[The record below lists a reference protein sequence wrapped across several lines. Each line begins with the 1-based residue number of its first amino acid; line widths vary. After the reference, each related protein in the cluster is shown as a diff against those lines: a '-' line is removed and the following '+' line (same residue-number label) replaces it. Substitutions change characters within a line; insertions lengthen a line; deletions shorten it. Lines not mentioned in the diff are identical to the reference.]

1 MPDAR
6 ATEILDRL
14 RDGGGRIT
22 HARKLVV
29 EVLVGGSSHHVTAP
43 EVVDSV
49 RAVDPDF
56 HESTVYRTLDRLAEL
71 GVVTRI
77 EVAGAAAVYHLPE
90 RAHHHLVCEGCGA
103 ILGADP
109 ELLSAVAARLLAEQG
124 FVLRSEAVTLPGRC
138 ADCTRRAGDP
148 PAAPVEPPEPHP
160 HDHTH

>member
-6 ATEILDRL
+6 AAEILDRL

-29 EVLVGGSSHHVTAP
+29 EVLVGGASHHVTAP
-43 EVVDSV
+43 EVVEAV

-77 EVAGAAAVYHLPE
+77 EVAGGTAVFHLPE
-90 RAHHHLVCEGCGA
+90 QAHHHLVCEGCGA
-103 ILGADP
+103 IIGADP
-109 ELLSAVAARLLAEQG
+109 ELLAAVAARLRAEHG
-124 FVLRSEAVTLPGRC
+124 FVLRAEAVTLPGRC
-138 ADCTRRAGDP
+138 AACVGLSG
-148 PAAPVEPPEPHP
+148 AAPADHDHP
-160 HDHTH
+160 H